1 MTGIVEL
8 GYLISIF
15 SFVIG
20 LKLLSKP
27 NSGFRGNAIAAAGMV
42 LAVVLTFIN
51 SFQYDLLS
59 LPAIITIGALLVAA
73 VLGKLMSARVGM
85 IEMPQLI
92 SFFNATGGACAI
104 LIGMALLINNE
115 IVVEGFDIAFVL
127 LCYSIIIGG
136 LTFTGSMVA
145 YYKLSTRMNDWKKDS
160 TIILSRIMLFVL
172 ALSPFVLIFGWSGDD
187 MLMPLLVIGIV
198 SLIYG
203 IYFVMPIGG
212 ADMPVVISLLNSLSG
227 VATALSGMFYSNK
240 LMISGGIIVGASG
253 VILTILMCK
262 SMNRSLWKVLK
273 GKFNNAT
280 TAAANDKEQAIQTIS
295 ISDLLM
301 NMGMA
306 NKVGIIPGY
315 GLAVAQAQH
324 VCYQIQKKLEERGT
338 EVNYIIHPVAGRMPG
353 HMNVLLAEAEV
364 SYDKLIE
371 MDDANDTIKQYDLLL
386 VIGANDVVNPS
397 AESDPNSPIYG
408 MPIIKAYEAQRVVVF
423 KRGMSKGYSG
433 VANPLFEKGNC
444 YMLFGDA
451 KDNLMKINNEL
462 KNL

>member
-1 MTGIVEL
+1 MTAILEL
-8 GYLISIF
+8 GYLVVIF
-15 SFVIG
+15 SFIIG

-27 NSGFRGNAIAAAGMV
+27 NNGFRGNAIAAGGMV
-42 LAVVLTFIN
+42 LAVVLTFIS
-51 SFQYDLLS
+51 SFQGNFIS
-59 LPAIITIGALLVAA
+59 LPSIITIVALLIAGIV
-73 VLGKLMSARVGM
+73 GKVMSAKVGM

-104 LIGMALLINNE
+104 LIGFAVLVGSGV
-115 IVVEGFDIAFVL
+115 VVEGFDIAFIL
-127 LCYSIIIGG
+127 LAYSIIIGG
-136 LTFTGSMVA
+136 LTFTGSLVA
-145 YYKLSTRMNDWKKDS
+145 YYKLSTRLNDWKS
-160 TIILSRIMLFVL
+160 NSVIVLSRIMFFVL
-172 ALSPFVLIFGWSGDD
+172 ALSPIILIFGFSSDE
-187 MLMPLLVIGIV
+187 MLIPLLVIGIL
-198 SLIYG
+198 SLVYG

-227 VATALSGMFYSNK
+227 IATALSGMYYDNR

-273 GKFNNAT
+273 GKFNNSTNAAT
-280 TAAANDKEQAIQTIS
+280 EDKEQAVQTIS

-301 NMGMA
+301 NMVMA

-324 VCYQIQKKLEERGT
+324 VCYQIQKRLEERGT

-364 SYDKLIE
+364 SYGNLIE
-371 MDDANDTIKQYDLLL
+371 MDDANDTINQYDLLL

-397 AESDPNSPIYG
+397 AEDDPNSPIFG
-408 MPIIKAYEAQRVVVF
+408 MPIIKAYEAKRVVIF

-433 VANPLFEKGNC
+433 VVNPLFERSNILCFLGMQK
-444 YMLFGDA
+444 
-451 KDNLMKINNEL
+451 KIWPKSIVN
-462 KNL
+462 